1 MGYVLVDGNL
11 FLGKDAKGRAMSV
24 MEKENVNV
32 FKSKVAAENF
42 LNHLPDSVKIYN
54 WQVRR
59 LDSIDELELESE
71 REKYLTEGLTEIK
84 KFGNTTKTTTM
95 EDEDFD
101 ICGFF
106 TDVINVMSQLDRFI
120 TNMISNEQIS
130 DMKIL
135 DVRHYLRDND
145 HRLSAIQMQRLGY
158 YLQSLEKERYGY
170 KSKRL
175 IASMFLNNIDAL
187 KDKNNIHKM
196 NDILTSKYRP
206 KVLDDTDIEYII
218 NKKKE
223 EIFIA

>member
-11 FLGKDAKGRAMSV
+11 YLGKDAKGRPVSV
-24 MEKENVNV
+24 MNKENVNV

-54 WQVRR
+54 WQVCR
-59 LDSIDELELESE
+59 LKSDDEIELEIE
-71 REKYLTEGLTEIK
+71 REKYLTEGLAEIK
-84 KFGNTTKTTTM
+84 KFGNPTKTTTM
-95 EDEDFD
+95 EEEDFD

-120 TNMISNEQIS
+120 TNMISNEQIA

-196 NDILTSKYRP
+196 NEILTSKYRP

-223 EIFIA
+223 DIFIA

>member
-11 FLGKDAKGRAMSV
+11 FLGKDAKGRAVSV